1 MNTFLSVIIYHFNR
15 IPKCYTKM
23 KKKKFTPSFHPFPYL
38 DFENNSP
45 PGASRTISTL
55 KMSQMVEI
63 LISDL
68 VLIVN

>member
-1 MNTFLSVIIYHFNR
+1 MLHQNG
-15 IPKCYTKM
+15 
-23 KKKKFTPSFHPFPYL
+23 KKKFTPSFHPSPYL
-38 DFENNSP
+38 DFENNSPP